1 MRVLITDQLAE
12 EGVELLRGA
21 ADVDIRP
28 DLSRPQLL
36 EIIGDYD
43 GLIVRSAT
51 KVDEELVEHATNLKV
66 VGRAGVGVDN
76 VDVEA
81 ATRRG
86 IVVVNAPGANN
97 LSNAEH
103 AMALILS
110 LVRHIPPAHESM
122 RAGKWEKS
130 KFVGSEL
137 QGKTLGL
144 VGLGRTG
151 ILVAQRASPF
161 GMRIIAADPYVTKA
175 RAGQLGIELVTHD
188 ELYQR
193 SDFISVHVHRTP
205 ETEGMIGDRE
215 FSLMKP
221 AARIINTAR
230 GGIINEKA
238 LIRALKEGNIAGA
251 ALDVF
256 DEEAPPTKELLELD
270 NIVVT
275 PHIGGSTEEAQRKA
289 GESIAEQVLIALRG
303 ELAPYA
309 VNVQAGAEFV
319 EALRPFITLTEKLGR
334 ILTGLAGGGIAAVRF
349 EFQGTLAEHDTRILT
364 LAGLKGLLGAIVQE
378 PITYVNAPIVA
389 KDRGIE
395 VRESKTITSPDYV
408 NLVLMTAE
416 TDDGPIGVGGTLMGK
431 RDQERIVRV
440 YEFDI
445 DLEPAR
451 YMCFIRYIE
460 RPGIIGKV
468 GTVLGEAEINIA
480 GFDSDRE
487 TIGGPAV
494 IALTVDSPM
503 PADVLNKIIEAIDAQ
518 DAKFIDLGSVGG

>member
-1 MRVLITDQLAE
+1 MKVLITDQFAE
-12 EGVELLRGA
+12 EGVELLKGTA
-21 ADVDIRP
+21 EVDILP
-28 DLSRPQLL
+28 DLSRSQLL
-36 EIIGDYD
+36 ETIGPYD

-51 KVDEELVEHATNLKV
+51 KVDEELLEHATNLKV

-103 AMALILS
+103 GMALMLS
-110 LVRHIPPAHESM
+110 LVRHIPAAHESL

-130 KFVGSEL
+130 RFTGTEL

-175 RAGQLGIELVTHD
+175 RAAQLGIELVSHD
-188 ELYQR
+188 ALYQR
-193 SDFISVHVHRTP
+193 ADFISVHVHRTP
-205 ETEGMIGDRE
+205 ETEGMIGERE

-221 AARIINTAR
+221 TVRIINTAR
-230 GGIINEKA
+230 GGIIRQEA
-238 LIRALKEGNIAGA
+238 LIRALKEGAIGGA

-256 DEEAPPTKELLELD
+256 DEEAPPSKELLELD

-319 EALRPFITLTEKLGR
+319 EALRPFISLTEKLGR
-334 ILTGLAGGGIAAVRF
+334 ILTGLSAASGGGIGGLSF

-364 LAGLKGLLGAIVQE
+364 LAGLKGLLGTIVQE
-378 PITYVNAPIVA
+378 PVTYVNAPIIA

-395 VRESKTITSPDYV
+395 VRESKTVTSPDYV

-416 TDDGPIGVGGTLMGK
+416 TDEGPIRVGGTLMGK

-445 DLEPAR
+445 DLEPAQ

-468 GTVLGEAEINIA
+468 GTVLGEAGINIA

-487 TIGGPAV
+487 SIGGPAV

-503 PADVLNKIIEAIDAQ
+503 PAEVLNGITEAIEAQ
-518 DAKFIDLGSVGG
+518 DVKFIDLGS